1 MRINSEKML
10 SILNKNYVFR
20 TKSNDRFKNGNAGK
34 G

>member
-1 MRINSEKML
+1 MQINSEKML
-10 SILNKNYVFR
+10 LILNKNYVFR